1 MLLLSMN
8 SKYLLELDPSP
19 TNINRDDETHQK
31 EAASLG
37 LKEMSSGEEMELPKC
52 LEELAG
58 NEFVFHL
65 LDSLQFHSKSP
76 YVHCISNQ

>member
-1 MLLLSMN
+1 MLTIHVLQIQVPWIVPFCGLRQ
-8 SKYLLELDPSP
+8 
-19 TNINRDDETHQK
+19 RDDETHQK

-58 NEFVFHL
+58 NEYVFHL

-76 YVHCISNQ
+76 YVHCVSNQ